1 MKTVFVLFGSTW
13 DLARRKILP
22 SIFEICK
29 SWKDDIKIIA
39 VGRRDFDNNDFYEYL
54 WNLWKEFFID
64 QNIDNINNFIKKIDY
79 QKVVLDKQEDYIKLS
94 EKINDL
100 KWKNWQTI
108 IHLSVSP
115 EHYHLFLDNAK
126 AMNLDKKDKVIFEKP
141 FGNDLNSSIELNNKI
156 NLVFDEEQVYRID
169 HYLWK
174 EAVQNIIFFRFANL
188 IFEPI
193 WNNKYI
199 DNIQIFANE
208 SIWVWDRWDYYENYW
223 AIKDMLQNHLLQM
236 LTLVS
241 IEKPKSFDANSISD
255 EKIKILKSIKL
266 WKNFEKDIILGQYK
280 WYLQEKWVWTNSKT
294 ETYVSI
300 KLEINNSRFTW
311 IPIYLTTWKCLK
323 EKSTKII
330 INFKNI
336 SDSLF
341 ESFWNIKNNKIE
353 LEIQTDEN
361 INIYFNGKIDEN
373 IKEFKSKFEKWTN
386 TKEAYEKLIKD
397 CIDWNKILFT
407 RFDVLQES
415 WIVLND
421 LLTYKNNSN
430 HINQYDKWSDWPI
443 YN

>member
-1 MKTVFVLFGSTW
+1 MKTVFVLFGSTG

-29 SWKDDIKIIA
+29 SGKDDIKIIA

-54 WNLWKEFFID
+54 WNLGKEFFID

-100 KWKNWQTI
+100 KGKNGQTI

-169 HYLWK
+169 HYLGK

-208 SIWVWDRWDYYENYW
+208 SIGVGDRGDYYENYG

-266 WKNFEKDIILGQYK
+266 GKNFEKDIILGQYK
-280 WYLQEKWVWTNSKT
+280 GYLQEKGVGTNSKT

-300 KLEINNSRFTW
+300 KLEINNSRFTG
-311 IPIYLTTWKCLK
+311 IPIYLTTGKCLK

-341 ESFWNIKNNKIE
+341 ESFGNIKNNKIE

-373 IKEFKSKFEKWTN
+373 RKEFKSKFEKGTN

-397 CIDWNKILFT
+397 CIDGNKILFT

-430 HINQYDKWSDWPI
+430 HINQYDKGSDGPI